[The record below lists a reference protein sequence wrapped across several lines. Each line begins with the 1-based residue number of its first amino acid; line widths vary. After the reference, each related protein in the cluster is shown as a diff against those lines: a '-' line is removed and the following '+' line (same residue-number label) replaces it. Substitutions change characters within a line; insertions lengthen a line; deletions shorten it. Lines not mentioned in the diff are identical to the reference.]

1 MTTGRSPGTTTIL
14 EAFITRRA
22 PEAAACSAISAH
34 TAWCGK
40 DMGPPTP
47 GMNLV
52 MSTAST
58 SSSVTAS
65 SQVIHSRIS
74 QAPPAEKQS

>member
-1 MTTGRSPGTTTIL
+1 M
-14 EAFITRRA
+14 
-22 PEAAACSAISAH
+22 
-34 TAWCGK
+34 
-40 DMGPPTP
+40 P

-58 SSSVTAS
+58 SSSATAS

-74 QAPPAEKQS
+74 QAPPAEKQSSTPRRCASLMPQGASHSPRTRSR